1 MALGWRFVI
10 IASLA
15 SMCAAVVPNVRFA
28 TAVDDTGDS
37 TGRAASA
44 SLLLFLTNR

>member
-15 SMCAAVVPNVRFA
+15 AMCAAVVPNVRFA
-28 TAVDDTGDS
+28 TAGDDTADN
-37 TGRAASA
+37 TGRTASA
-44 SLLLFLTNR
+44 PVLLFLTNR